1 MGNLDA
7 ALKQYYRNIRSELPC
22 SWGQRNRIL
31 RQIRESVDNYLEENP
46 DADFAAIEAHFGNAQ
61 TIASSYIDVQDA
73 PELLRKMR
81 IKKRVI
87 AIVAGAM
94 AVVLLIWGA
103 AVVWAAL
110 DAKGAHDGHI
120 GERIEIVG

>member
-7 ALKQYYRNIRSELPC
+7 ALKQYYRSIRGELPC
-22 SWGQRNRIL
+22 SWGQRSRIL

-61 TIASSYIDVQDA
+61 TIASSYIDAQDA

-87 AIVAGAM
+87 TIIAAAM
-94 AVVLLIWGA
+94 AVVLLIWGV
-103 AVVWAAL
+103 AVVWAIV
-110 DAKGAHDGHI
+110 DTENRNDGHTND
-120 GERIEIVG
+120 GVVIVQ

>member
-1 MGNLDA
+1 MGNRDA

-46 DADFAAIEAHFGNAQ
+46 GAGFAAIEAHFGNAQ

-73 PELLRKMR
+73 LELLRKMR
-81 IKKRVI
+81 IKKRVT
-87 AIVAGAM
+87 AIIAGAV

-103 AVVWAAL
+103 AVVWAMI
-110 DAKGAHDGHI
+110 DVGDSNDG
-120 GERIEIVG
+120 GIEVIVGEK

>member
-7 ALKQYYRNIRSELPC
+7 ALKQYYRSIRGELPC
-22 SWGQRNRIL
+22 SWGQRSRIL

-61 TIASSYIDVQDA
+61 TIASSYIDAQDA

-87 AIVAGAM
+87 AMIAGAM

-103 AVVWAAL
+103 AVIWAIY
-110 DAKGAHDGHI
+110 DHSNTNQGYVEVVTGKK
-120 GERIEIVG
+120 

>member
-1 MGNLDA
+1 MGNRDA
-7 ALKQYYRNIRSELPC
+7 AMKQYYRSIRGELPC

-31 RQIRESVDNYLEENP
+31 RQIRESVNNYLEENP

-61 TIASSYIDVQDA
+61 TIASSYIDTQDA
-73 PELLRKMR
+73 PELLRRMR

-87 AIVAGAM
+87 AVIAGAM

-110 DAKGAHDGHI
+110 DAADRHDGRTDERVEMI
-120 GERIEIVG
+120 G

>member
-1 MGNLDA
+1 MGNRDA
-7 ALKQYYRNIRSELPC
+7 ALKQYYRSIRGELPC
-22 SWGQRNRIL
+22 SWGQRSRIL
-31 RQIRESVDNYLEENP
+31 RQIRENVDNYLEENP

-61 TIASSYIDVQDA
+61 AIASSYIDAQDA

-94 AVVLLIWGA
+94 AVVLLIWGV
-103 AVVWAAL
+103 AVVWAMVE
-110 DAKGAHDGHI
+110 AKGSYDG
-120 GERIEIVG
+120 GAQEVIEIIE

>member
-1 MGNLDA
+1 MGNRDA
-7 ALKQYYRNIRSELPC
+7 ALKQYYRSIRSELPC
-22 SWGQRNRIL
+22 NWGQRNRIL

-81 IKKRVI
+81 IKKRVT
-87 AIVAGAM
+87 AIIVGAV

-103 AVVWAAL
+103 AVVWAMI
-110 DAKGAHDGHI
+110 DVGDSNDG
-120 GERIEIVG
+120 GIEVIVGEK

>member
-7 ALKQYYRNIRSELPC
+7 ALKQYYRNIRSELAC

-87 AIVAGAM
+87 AIIAGAM

-103 AVVWAAL
+103 AVIWAIV
-110 DAKGAHDGHI
+110 DTESRNDGYMDV
-120 GERIEIVG
+120 IVGEK

>member
-73 PELLRKMR
+73 PELLRKMLTELSPPYSTTCFSR
-81 IKKRVI
+81 T
-87 AIVAGAM
+87 AM
-94 AVVLLIWGA
+94 PSNS
-103 AVVWAAL
+103 
-110 DAKGAHDGHI
+110 
-120 GERIEIVG
+120 